1 VARILLSTLVS
12 PVNRVVSQ
20 RTHIERRVTVKESR
34 ALRKQEFGDGS
45 PFLSSDKGH
54 IQSKSHESQTDFGRG
69 WICSGF
75 AMISRH
81 EGPDLGRSEL

>member
-1 VARILLSTLVS
+1 MARILLSTLVS

-45 PFLSSDKGH
+45 PFLSSGKGH
-54 IQSKSHESQTDFGRG
+54 ISVEG
-69 WICSGF
+69 GF
-75 AMISRH
+75 VV
-81 EGPDLGRSEL
+81 DLR